1 MDSEIYLDRNTF
13 FHRLDPRTKIIILL
27 TTFVVVL
34 YYQNPLWVLPISALV
49 LLHGI
54 LSDSLVNLKRIRY
67 IMFVLS
73 VSGLIL
79 WNLFASGE
87 TKLFWIFTL
96 ESLAYSLDRVLI
108 MLTLITAGMI
118 FMSTTRNE
126 EFVLGMIRL
135 GLPYRV
141 GFAIST
147 ALRLVPT
154 IVGSVFIIA
163 QAQRSRGLDLDSG
176 NLYERFKKYLP
187 LLVPVFVS
195 TIRNTNVFGM
205 ALEAKG
211 FGAKEER
218 TFYMDIRMK
227 SADYWMLALM
237 LVIFVV
243 TTYLKVRGY
252 GNIPGLIGSSGAG

>member
-34 YYQNPLWVLPISALV
+34 YYQNPLWVLPIPVLV
-49 LLHGI
+49 LLHGV
-54 LSDSLVNLKRIRY
+54 LSNSLVNLRRIRY

-73 VSGLIL
+73 ISGLIL

-218 TFYMDIRMK
+218 TFYMDIHMK
-227 SADYWMLALM
+227 AADYWMLVLM
-237 LVIFVV
+237 LVIFGV
-243 TTYLKVRGY
+243 TTYFKIRGY
-252 GNIPGLIGSSGAG
+252 GNIPGLIASSGMG